1 MRQDSGQMREESLV
15 HSQRA
20 LGLDSSEQAIEGARV
35 QVSGLVV
42 HATHDG
48 IWRVHHAADDET

>member
-1 MRQDSGQMREESLV
+1 MREESLV

-42 HATHDG
+42 HAAHDG
-48 IWRVHHAADDET
+48 IWGMHDATDDEA